1 MNFNNDKELYRVIGK
16 NIKLYRKFSKL
27 TQVQLA
33 EKAEISISYLSKIE
47 ADSCDKSM
55 SISMLNQ
62 IANALDVEIT
72 DFFKE
77 ENNNVKNSQYLWW
90 WFKNK

>member
-77 ENNNVKNSQYLWW
+77 EINNVKSS
-90 WFKNK
+90 

>member
-72 DFFKE
+72 DFFKI
-77 ENNNVKNSQYLWW
+77 KNTI
-90 WFKNK
+90 KI

>member
-62 IANALDVEIT
+62 IANALNVEIT

-77 ENNNVKNSQYLWW
+77 ENNNVKNS
-90 WFKNK
+90 

>member
-72 DFFKE
+72 DFFME
-77 ENNNVKNSQYLWW
+77 ENNNVKNS
-90 WFKNK
+90 

>member
-16 NIKLYRKFSKL
+16 NIKLYRKLSKL

-72 DFFKE
+72 VFFKE
-77 ENNNVKNSQYLWW
+77 ENNNVKNS
-90 WFKNK
+90 

>member
-55 SISMLNQ
+55 SISILNQ

-77 ENNNVKNSQYLWW
+77 ENNNVKSS
-90 WFKNK
+90 

>member
-33 EKAEISISYLSKIE
+33 E
-47 ADSCDKSM
+47 
-55 SISMLNQ
+55 
-62 IANALDVEIT
+62 T

-77 ENNNVKNSQYLWW
+77 ENNNVKNS
-90 WFKNK
+90 

>member
-77 ENNNVKNSQYLWW
+77 ENNNVKNS
-90 WFKNK
+90 

>member
-33 EKAEISISYLSKIE
+33 EKAEISISYLSKI
-47 ADSCDKSM
+47 
-55 SISMLNQ
+55 
-62 IANALDVEIT
+62 
-72 DFFKE
+72 
-77 ENNNVKNSQYLWW
+77 
-90 WFKNK
+90 

>member
-16 NIKLYRKFSKL
+16 NIKLYRRFSKL

-77 ENNNVKNSQYLWW
+77 ENNNVKNS
-90 WFKNK
+90 

>member
-1 MNFNNDKELYRVIGK
+1 MNLNNDKELYRVIGK

-77 ENNNVKNSQYLWW
+77 ENNNVKNS
-90 WFKNK
+90 